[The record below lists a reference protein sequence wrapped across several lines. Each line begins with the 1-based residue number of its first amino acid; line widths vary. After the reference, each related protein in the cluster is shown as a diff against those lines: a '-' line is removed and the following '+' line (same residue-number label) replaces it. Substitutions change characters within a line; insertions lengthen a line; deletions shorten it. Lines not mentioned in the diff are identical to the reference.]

1 MKAYLKEIVIIF
13 HNLSTGFVIEPSLKC
28 IVVCTYLDFIMYLS
42 NAVICMPHFFF
53 FFVCSNTKR
62 ILCPSKLALRST
74 HFKAFCS
81 DVLVTLYML
90 AGSGLELIP
99 PVAASLKSIKTES
112 N

>member
-1 MKAYLKEIVIIF
+1 MLKAYLKEIFIIF
-13 HNLSTGFVIEPSLKC
+13 HNLSTGFVIKPSLKC
-28 IVVCTYLDFIMYLS
+28 IVVCTYFDFIMYLS
-42 NAVICMPHFFF
+42 NAVICMPHFFL
-53 FFVCSNTKR
+53 CSNTKR

-90 AGSGLELIP
+90 AGSGLELIT
-99 PVAASLKSIKTES
+99 PVAASLKGIKTES